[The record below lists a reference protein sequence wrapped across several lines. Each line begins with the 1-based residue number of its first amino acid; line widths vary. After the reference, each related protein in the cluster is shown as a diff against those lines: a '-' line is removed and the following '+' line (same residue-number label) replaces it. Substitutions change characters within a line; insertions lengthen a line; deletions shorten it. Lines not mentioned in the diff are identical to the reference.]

1 EFQFKGI
8 SFKHAEDLVYRYKL
22 DNFDDEWLTLR
33 SKQPLVTYNKL
44 PPGKYR
50 LEVQSCLGDKN
61 CSEIKTF
68 KWIVIDSPYW
78 TKWWFILGCIV
89 AGVLLVVMIIFFRV
103 RQLKKIQNYLQTN
116 LDIKT
121 KEVVDKN
128 KELERKNKDI
138 TDSIKYAKRIQ
149 SSLLPEVD
157 LLKKH
162 FKGSFIF
169 YRPRDIVSGDFYW
182 YQQFG
187 DHMYVVCAD
196 CTGHGVP

>member
-1 EFQFKGI
+1 TTAGLVRYNPSKEANSSFPPALELYRLSIDDSVYQTTRNIKLGYGDHKLEFQFKGI

-78 TKWWFILGCIV
+78 TKWWFILGC
-89 AGVLLVVMIIFFRV
+89 
-103 RQLKKIQNYLQTN
+103 
-116 LDIKT
+116 
-121 KEVVDKN
+121 
-128 KELERKNKDI
+128 
-138 TDSIKYAKRIQ
+138 
-149 SSLLPEVD
+149 
-157 LLKKH
+157 
-162 FKGSFIF
+162 
-169 YRPRDIVSGDFYW
+169 
-182 YQQFG
+182 
-187 DHMYVVCAD
+187 
-196 CTGHGVP
+196 